1 MRFHNPLKRTKVRIR
16 RPRIRIRW
24 RKNSSWWAVGVAVA
38 FFATLFAM
46 HIVLMRHAESIV
58 HDVLDSR
65 VRQATQGFYSTSFGH
80 IEVSYTNKDLI
91 IHNLRLFPDSSR
103 LINNEGRPFVPSSV
117 YDILIPQLRIEGID
131 LKRAYLQKS
140 LNLQR
145 LAIVQPDIRLYL
157 NLDLSPTATD
167 SLKKDI
173 NKRLAPFFKN
183 IRASKVA
190 VINGKVELQ
199 AQKNQQISKIKTTI
213 SFDADNLVVETAL
226 RPQDSDWMQVDRFIA
241 QAGQMAGYIADK
253 TYLVR
258 LKSIT
263 ASSADSSFYLR
274 GFQLLPTS
282 HAASLLSRNPD
293 LDRIYTIRVPQ
304 LYTYGVD
311 YEAIYN
317 QQNFLAGEITLF
329 SPSFELYD
337 AKPTEAGEKEN
348 FKPEDLYPAIEN
360 IFNKVAVGKV
370 VIKHGRA
377 QVRNREELFLTKLS
391 VDVNDAAVYNFEL
404 DSAAQYRTDK
414 LFFADS
420 VNFHLRNYQLRLSD
434 NLHLLKA
441 DELMVNSNNSLI
453 SANNLRIEPDTVE
466 FLKTSIPALYAAS
479 VPELTIDGIDL
490 LELYNNNHLRIDS
503 LLVETPDIQ
512 YSQQIAR
519 KKKDPDKNTP
529 FQEEDLY
536 GLMSDYLYQL
546 NIKHLSIN
554 GGIVTVFKEIEDSV
568 EVFNTKIN
576 FAHLWNLQIDSSSAY
591 QLNKLFYADN
601 FDLQIADYRHK
612 LPDGVHA
619 IEVKSMGVSTLRD
632 RIFLSG
638 VRIYNEPGFTY
649 PFDEIRTYHN
659 PTLLDITVPFLELNG
674 VDILKSYLDK
684 KLEVGEVVLPN
695 PVVHIASRIS
705 RKNRENTGSG
715 IVHSSA
721 LYDLIEDFAEVVS
734 VKTLRLSNAEILT
747 AFYAPNGLLQLN
759 SSNASVAIDNFRFDR
774 YTSRNPKRLFFAD
787 AVSVSARDFL
797 ADLPDERYQIKADLL
812 QASTASKN
820 IVAEGVQLV
829 QPGHVINEEALLLQG
844 KKGLLSFNLPLV
856 KITGLDY
863 DKAYYDEMLH
873 VDSIIAESPS
883 LTYLQLARN
892 GKRNKKT
899 RAVIPQTNLYES
911 LSPFFEHLSVGAVK
925 LDNGTLRTVNRR
937 NGETRQNLL
946 VENISISVSNFLVDS
961 AAASNIQRFF
971 YSEDIS
977 VHIGGYQWFL
987 PDNEH
992 QVTAGNLELSTRSNL
1007 IRASA
1012 VKLEPVPDLKAQSS
1026 TNSRY
1031 NIQVPEVL
1039 LFGIPFD
1046 DIFEKEEFK
1055 LDKLELLNPT
1065 IEVRQYAANGNGTGS
1080 KPKRRERSL
1089 PELLSAGMNLLE
1101 INEAV
1106 LTNGSLRYVSYGQEK
1121 PLDISFPHLEA
1132 KLTNF
1137 SITPRTRAVASKP
1150 FFSDNLEVRVEDW
1163 KRLLPDSS
1171 HWVEIG
1177 TISFSAKDSLL
1188 LLRNAQLY
1196 PNFDKLATAE
1206 QTLLTA
1212 LVPTIRLEG
1221 LDYTK
1226 LSNDSLTLKHLW
1238 IMEPVVSVLSPA
1250 KSAKDSSNAVAV
1262 VAEKETKT
1270 KKLLSLIKA
1279 DSIQV
1284 ADGTLVL
1291 RNASETD
1298 TSRFELNNIYV
1309 NAAGF
1314 LYDSLQQNNTERILY
1329 TDNLEA
1335 GVKNYK
1341 ALLDNGFYEIEA
1353 KNIGLST
1360 GRKELWADS
1369 LRITPALDKAE
1380 FAKQKEVETDQFT
1393 FRNRKILVY
1402 NLDMRKL
1409 FYDKTIETD
1418 KLLIDG
1424 FNLYVYRDK
1433 RFPYPSAKRPSMPQK
1448 SLRNS
1453 EWKIMIRE
1461 TELTNG
1467 YIAYAERVRGA
1478 REDGFIDLTD
1488 FEIQA
1493 DTISNYPAVLDE
1505 GYVTNISASMKLM
1518 GKGMLKAQFEIPMGD
1533 STNQHVFYGSL
1544 EEMDLD
1550 NFNPILENTSF
1561 ISIRS
1566 GQADQ
1571 INFKVIADAEVAEGS
1586 MEFEYD
1592 NLRVALV
1599 NRRTGK
1605 PGGFFRQLAS
1615 SVANMF
1621 VHSSNTVNGE
1631 QESLRTGEIEVKRD
1645 EKRSIV
1651 NYWVK
1656 TLIGGFK
1663 SSIGI

>member
-1 MRFHNPLKRTKVRIR
+1 
-16 RPRIRIRW
+16 
-24 RKNSSWWAVGVAVA
+24 VGVAVA
-38 FFATLFAM
+38 FFITLFAM
-46 HIVLMRHAESIV
+46 HVVLMRHAESIV
-58 HDVLDSR
+58 RDMLDSR
-65 VRQATQGFYSTSFGH
+65 VRQATQGFYSTSFDRV
-80 IEVSYTNKDLI
+80 EVSYTDKDLI
-91 IHNLRLFPDSSR
+91 IHNLHLYPDSSR
-103 LINNEGRPFVPSSV
+103 LINSQGNSFNPSSV

-140 LNLQR
+140 LQLER
-145 LAIVQPDIRLYL
+145 LAIIQPHIKLFL
-157 NLDLSPTATD
+157 NLDLSPSATD

-183 IRASKVA
+183 IQAGVVSLS
-190 VINGKVELQ
+190 NGKVELQ
-199 AQKNQQISKIKTTI
+199 AQKNQQKSRIKTTLN
-213 SFDADNLVVETAL
+213 FDAYNLIVKTAL
-226 RPQDSDWMQVDRFIA
+226 RPQDDDWMQVDRFIA
-241 QAGQMAGYIADK
+241 QAGQVAGFIADQ
-253 TYLVR
+253 TYLLR

-263 ASSADSSFYLR
+263 ASSADSSFYVQ

-282 HAASLLSRNPD
+282 NAAELLNRNPN

-311 YEAIYN
+311 YQALYN
-317 QQNFLAGEITLF
+317 QQNLIAGEITLF
-329 SPSFELYD
+329 SPNFDLYD

-360 IFNKVAVGKV
+360 ILNRVAVGKV
-370 VIKHGRA
+370 MIKHGRA
-377 QVRNREELFLTKLS
+377 QVRNREERFLTKLS
-391 VDVNDAAVYNFEL
+391 VRVNDAAVYNFEL
-404 DSAAQYRTDK
+404 DSAAQFRTDK

-420 VNFHLRNYQLRLSD
+420 VHFDLRNYQLRLSD

-441 DELMVNSNNSLI
+441 DELRVNSNKATVYAS
-453 SANNLRIEPDTVE
+453 NLRVEPDSIKHLSTA
-466 FLKTSIPALYAAS
+466 IPALYAAS
-479 VPELTIDGIDL
+479 VPDLSLEGIDL
-490 LELYNNNHLRIDS
+490 LELYNNNHLIIDS
-503 LLVETPDIQ
+503 LRVENPDIK
-512 YSQQIAR
+512 YSQQFKR
-519 KKKDPDKNTP
+519 KKEETEQNTP

-546 NIKHLSIN
+546 NVKHLAID
-554 GGIVTVFKEIEDSV
+554 GGAVSVFREIEDSV
-568 EVFNTKIN
+568 EVFNTNIN
-576 FAHLWNLQIDSSSAY
+576 YAHLWNLQIDSSSAY

-601 FDLQIADYRHK
+601 FDLQIANYRHK

-619 IEVKSMGVSTLRD
+619 IEVESMGVSTLRD
-632 RIFLSG
+632 RIYLSG
-638 VRIYNEPGFTY
+638 VRIYNLPGFSY
-649 PFDEIRTYHN
+649 PFNEIRNFHN
-659 PTLLDITVPFLELNG
+659 PTLLDIRVPFLELNG

-695 PVVHIASRIS
+695 PVVHIAARIS
-705 RKNRENTGSG
+705 RKNKESSG

-734 VKTLRLSNAEILT
+734 VKTLRLTNAEILT
-747 AFYAPNGLLQLN
+747 AFYVPNGLLQLN
-759 SSNASVAIDNFRFDR
+759 SNNASVSIDNFRFDR

-797 ADLPDERYQIKADLL
+797 ADLPDERYQIRADLV
-812 QASTASKN
+812 QASTASQN
-820 IVAEGVQLV
+820 IIAEGVRLV
-829 QPGHVINEEALLLQG
+829 QPTEFLNEENLLLEG

-863 DKAYYDEMLH
+863 DKAYYDETLH
-873 VDSIIAESPS
+873 VDSIIAESPT

-892 GKRNKKT
+892 GKRNKKP
-899 RAVIPQTNLYES
+899 RAVIPQANLYES
-911 LSPFFEHLSVGAVK
+911 ISPFFEHLSVGAVQ
-925 LDNGTLRTVNRR
+925 LDNGTFRTVRRR

-946 VENISISVSNFLVDS
+946 MENITIGVSNFLVDS
-961 AAASNIQRFF
+961 AAASNVQRFF
-971 YSEDIS
+971 YSEDIR
-977 VHIGGYQWFL
+977 VHIGEYQWFL
-987 PDNEH
+987 PDNVH
-992 QVTAGNLELSTRSNL
+992 QVTAGNLDLSTRSNL

-1012 VKLEPVPDLKAQSS
+1012 VKLEPVSGFRTETAV
-1026 TNSRY
+1026 TNRY

-1055 LDKLELLNPT
+1055 LEKLELLNPT
-1065 IEVRQYAANGNGTGS
+1065 IEIRQYAGNTENGGNTGS
-1080 KPKRRERSL
+1080 SKRKERSL
-1089 PELLSAGMNLLE
+1089 PELLSAGMNLMQ

-1106 LTNGSLRYVSYGQEK
+1106 LTNGSLRYVSYGKEK
-1121 PLDISFPHLEA
+1121 PLDVSFPHLEA

-1137 SITPRTRAVASKP
+1137 SITPRSKAVAAKP
-1150 FFSDNLEVRVEDW
+1150 FFADNLEVRVEDW

-1171 HWVEIG
+1171 HWLEVG

-1188 LLRNAQLY
+1188 LLRNTQLY
-1196 PNFDKLATAE
+1196 PNTNKLSTADR
-1206 QTLLTA
+1206 TLLTA
-1212 LVPTIRLEG
+1212 QVPDIRFEG
-1221 LDYTK
+1221 LDYTR
-1226 LSNDSLTLKHLW
+1226 LSKDSLSVKHLW
-1238 IMEPVVSVLSPA
+1238 MLGPVINVLNPA
-1250 KSAKDSSNAVAV
+1250 KTAQNSSQAQAPQQ
-1262 VAEKETKT
+1262 EKEKM
-1270 KKLLSLIKA
+1270 KLLSWIKA

-1291 RNASETD
+1291 KNVSEED

-1309 NAAGF
+1309 KAAGF
-1314 LYDSLQQNNTERILY
+1314 LYDSLQQNQNDRILY
-1329 TDNLEA
+1329 TDNLVA
-1335 GVKNYK
+1335 GVKNYR

-1353 KNIGLST
+1353 KDIGIST
-1360 GRKELWADS
+1360 GLQQLWADS

-1380 FAKQKEVETDQFT
+1380 FAEQKGVETDQFT
-1393 FRNRKILVY
+1393 FRNRKILAE

-1409 FYDKTIETD
+1409 FYEKTIETD

-1433 RFPYPSAKRPSMPQK
+1433 RQPYPTAKRPTMPQK

-1453 EWKIMIRE
+1453 DWKIMIRE

-1467 YIAYAERVRGA
+1467 YIAYAERVKGA
-1478 REDGFIDLTD
+1478 GEDGFIDLTD
-1488 FEIQA
+1488 FEIHA
-1493 DTISNYPAVLDE
+1493 DTISNYPAVLDA
-1505 GYVTNISASMKLM
+1505 GYITTIQADMKLM
-1518 GKGMLKAQFEIPMGD
+1518 GKGKLEAHFEIPMGD
-1533 STNQHVFYGSL
+1533 STNHHVFYGSL
-1544 EEMDLD
+1544 ERMELD
-1550 NFNPILENTSF
+1550 NFNPILEKTSF

-1566 GQADQ
+1566 GEADN
-1571 INFKVIADAEVAEGS
+1571 INFKVVADAEIAEGT

-1599 NRRTGK
+1599 NKRTGK

-1621 VHSSNTVNGE
+1621 VHSSNTVNGK
-1631 QESLRTGEIEVKRD
+1631 QDSLRTGEIEVKRD